1 VVVRDL
7 DGNPIGETVLNGE
20 VWDTPLRA
28 DLVHHA
34 VLWQRA
40 RQRQGTH
47 KTKGRGEV
55 RKTTRKPWNQKG
67 SGRAR
72 AGDLKA
78 PHHVGGGNAHP
89 IRNRDYSFKTNR
101 RERRLALRVALSARA
116 AEGALCVVGDLLE
129 APDERGRTAWA
140 TQRLRTLNGKPKRP
154 YPTTLVV
161 TPGEDHPAFVKWA
174 MATRNLPDVECVT
187 WHGVNVLSLLRK
199 RKVVIDLASLE
210 MLQRGIL
217 FPLASTPGSFTT
229 RPEDLPRFDPQL
241 PPKYLTPNGQR
252 QLRKER
258 KQQQQWKDRRAAKKA
273 KRFAN
278 REVAREARYQRNLK
292 YLRLPGDPPVVLPE
306 KEEEEMQKTA

>member
-1 VVVRDL
+1 
-7 DGNPIGETVLNGE
+7 
-20 VWDTPLRA
+20 
-28 DLVHHA
+28 
-34 VLWQRA
+34 
-40 RQRQGTH
+40 
-47 KTKGRGEV
+47 
-55 RKTTRKPWNQKG
+55 
-67 SGRAR
+67 
-72 AGDLKA
+72 
-78 PHHVGGGNAHP
+78 
-89 IRNRDYSFKTNR
+89 
-101 RERRLALRVALSARA
+101 
-116 AEGALCVVGDLLE
+116 
-129 APDERGRTAWA
+129 
-140 TQRLRTLNGKPKRP
+140 
-154 YPTTLVV
+154 
-161 TPGEDHPAFVKWA
+161 
-174 MATRNLPDVECVT
+174 MT

-252 QLRKER
+252 QLRKVLSLASPRLLPLPSPCVSDWPTSFLSLSRAVAPPSPRRWRFDGGATQER